1 MPKLKRSSQFKR
13 DVKLQVKRG
22 KDTDKLK
29 KALQILVSGKEL
41 PEQYND
47 HPMLGNWGSHRSL
60 HIEPD
65 WILIYRVD
73 QQTIS
78 LIRTGTHSDILK
90 R

>member
-22 KDTDKLK
+22 KNIEKLK
-29 KALQILVSGKEL
+29 DTLKILISTGEI
-41 PEQYND
+41 PTQYND
-47 HPMLGNWGSHRSL
+47 HPMLGNWGSHRSI

-65 WILIYRVD
+65 WILIYKLD
-73 QQTIS
+73 EECLS